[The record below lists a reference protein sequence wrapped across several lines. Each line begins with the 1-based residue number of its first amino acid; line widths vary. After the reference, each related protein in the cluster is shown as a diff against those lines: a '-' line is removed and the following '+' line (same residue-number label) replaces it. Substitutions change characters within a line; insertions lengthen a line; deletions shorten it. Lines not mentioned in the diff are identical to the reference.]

1 MSRFPR
7 PGPAGCRSP
16 DSTVLSRHYDFL
28 PPVSR
33 RFVAFA
39 RRYHV
44 IALVFSL
51 SRGKCHHASLELVT
65 RYLRPG
71 SSSVETTGPPKFL
84 GNPNHPFAHAL
95 RLRRDGSLQTNFR
108 ATAWPSLR
116 ERQRLSQRDTYEA
129 QSHGFR
135 THCLRFVT
143 LVTSRNARL
152 ASGRRSNA
160 TGRASHPQGHN
171 RRFQIHVMSIF
182 LLRQAS
188 WRNPRFDFTRFIHYQ
203 ALFYF
208 IIRANSY
215 FVTNYPP
222 RFRPQGDCM
231 PSLFQKCL
239 TESRNFIPSP
249 WARLMADAGED
260 FLIII
265 YL

>member
-16 DSTVLSRHYDFL
+16 DSTVLSRHDDFL

-44 IALVFSL
+44 IALVLSL

-84 GNPNHPFAHAL
+84 GNPNRPFAHAL

-116 ERQRLSQRDTYEA
+116 ERQRLSQRD
-129 QSHGFR
+129 
-135 THCLRFVT
+135 LRSSITWLSDSLST
-143 LVTSRNARL
+143 LR
-152 ASGRRSNA
+152 
-160 TGRASHPQGHN
+160 
-171 RRFQIHVMSIF
+171 HVRY
-182 LLRQAS
+182 LTQRK
-188 WRNPRFDFTRFIHYQ
+188 T
-203 ALFYF
+203 
-208 IIRANSY
+208 
-215 FVTNYPP
+215 
-222 RFRPQGDCM
+222 RFRPSVKRYRTGFPPAGSQSKVSNSHHVNLPPP
-231 PSLFQKCL
+231 PSFLAQ
-239 TESRNFIPSP
+239 SP
-249 WARLMADAGED
+249 FLVRDAMRPRC
-260 FLIII
+260 
-265 YL
+265 